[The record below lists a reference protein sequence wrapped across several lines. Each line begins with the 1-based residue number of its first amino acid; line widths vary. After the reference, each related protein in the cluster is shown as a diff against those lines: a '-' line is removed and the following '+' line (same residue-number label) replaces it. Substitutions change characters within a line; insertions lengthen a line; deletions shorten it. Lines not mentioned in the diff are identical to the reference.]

1 MPHLGPP
8 SVSPKISQGPA
19 RSCTSLCRSH
29 YEENWNLR
37 LKGVGGGALSL
48 LQSVSGPPHG
58 ALPPQITPI
67 FSLLAVAAASLSLS
81 HPASVSLSVSTA
93 LLV

>member
-1 MPHLGPP
+1 MPHLRPP
-8 SVSPKISQGPA
+8 SVSPKVSQRPTG
-19 RSCTSLCRSH
+19 SCTSQCRSD

-37 LKGVGGGALSL
+37 LKGVWGWGALTL

-67 FSLLAVAAASLSLS
+67 LSLLVAAAASLSFL
-81 HPASVSLSVSTA
+81 PCFRLPVCL
-93 LLV
+93 